1 MNTNQSAGSKKMGKE
16 DAEKGKGKEKEKK
29 GEGRENETKG
39 DGRKEYDWKYVPV
52 IAELKCVKGL
62 TDLNKTVVLQLGG
75 YARHVFHRQPDR
87 QFVHGFTVINSTLR
101 CWVYARSGA
110 FASSL
115 VDLSTTKGLSVFSRV
130 YNGYLGMSFTRMGFA
145 VDPDPAST
153 ATSTTSTTS
162 AAPDTI
168 TIGDR
173 KVIRGE
179 PFFTTHAIVTRGTT
193 CWTAQPT
200 DSKTAELPW
209 VLKAS
214 WRYSGREH
222 EGIMLQSCR
231 KHKVKGVTEY
241 IAHDQGLS
249 IREILG
255 DQYIQ
260 STVAL
265 HLQWKSNKGP
275 SLHSLQNSVTE
286 SHTPDTAVRKAST
299 AGENLRNQLAITP
312 TKRQLPDDAPN
323 ELPGFARKKAK
334 LSDSSPRP
342 LLSFRNSTEEQQ
354 MAALY
359 EPVDEVVSEAVVGAA
374 EIPVPDRISTQ
385 VLMSRGKPI
394 DEFANPIELL
404 LAMRDAVRGHRSL
417 LIDGHILHRD
427 ISVNNIMITIAACP
441 RIDRFHGFLIDL
453 DHAIGADA
461 IGRHSS
467 VPERT
472 GTFEFMSID
481 ALKCRPGFRHIYY
494 DDLQSFMWVFL
505 WLIIKDSARCPALR
519 RWSNSIDPE
528 AIAAF
533 KLMQISREE
542 DFEFQFSGWFDKDL
556 GIAVSKAAR
565 DLRRALFSVYER
577 KDFEREDLER
587 EDVRDR
593 LYDDVIKAFDDALV
607 VAKFEAKTLKK
618 RVVVPRNRMA
628 Y

>member
-130 YNGYLGMSFTRMGFA
+130 YNGYLGMSFTDMGFA
-145 VDPDPAST
+145 DDPDPANA
-153 ATSTTSTTS
+153 ATSTTSATT
-162 AAPDTI
+162 AAHNTI

-173 KVIRGE
+173 EIIRGE

-193 CWTAQPT
+193 CWTARPT
-200 DSKTAELPW
+200 DSETAELPW

-214 WRYSGREH
+214 WRNPGREH
-222 EGIMLQSCR
+222 EGIMLQSCHQ
-231 KHKVKGVTEY
+231 HKVKQVAEY

-255 DQYIQ
+255 DQYIE
-260 STVAL
+260 STVAFD
-265 HLQWKSNKGP
+265 HRWKINEGP
-275 SLHSLQNSVTE
+275 SSHSLQNNGTQT
-286 SHTPDTAVRKAST
+286 HTAVRKT
-299 AGENLRNQLAITP
+299 ICAGENIRIQLATTSI
-312 TKRQLPDDAPN
+312 KRQLDDDAPN
-323 ELPGFARKKAK
+323 VLPGYPHKKAK
-334 LSDSSPRP
+334 LSDSCPRP
-342 LLSFRNSTEEQQ
+342 LPSWRNRTEEQQ
-354 MAALY
+354 MTGQY
-359 EPVDEVVSEAVVGAA
+359 EPVDTVGSEAVVGAT
-374 EIPVPDRISTQ
+374 EIPVPDRISTR
-385 VLMSRGKPI
+385 VLMGRGKPI
-394 DEFANPIELL
+394 DEFADPVELL

-427 ISVNNIMITIAACP
+427 ISVNNIMITIASSPC
-441 RIDRFHGFLIDL
+441 IDGFHGFLIDL
-453 DHAIGADA
+453 DHAIEADA

-467 VPERT
+467 VPECT
-472 GTFEFMSID
+472 GTLEFMSID
-481 ALKCRPGFRHIYY
+481 ALQNYPSFQHIYY

-505 WLIIKDSARCPALR
+505 WLIISDRANCPALG
-519 RWSNSIDPE
+519 RWSGNRDPE
-528 AIAAF
+528 EIGLIKEAQVGRDKI
-533 KLMQISREE
+533 
-542 DFEFQFSGWFDKDL
+542 FEVGLACWFDQNL
-556 GIAVSKAAR
+556 GQAVSNAAR
-565 DLRRALFSVYER
+565 DLRRALFPVGER
-577 KDFEREDLER
+577 KELER

-593 LYDDVIKAFDDALV
+593 LYDNVINAFDDALE
-607 VAKFEAKTLKK
+607 VARREVKTLKK
-618 RVVVPRNRMA
+618 RVVVPRNRVA